1 MVIAKSRRLV
11 ESYVGWALVLPA
23 LLFIAVFLLYP
34 VIRSSIMPF
43 FRWDGITDMKFSGL
57 SNFVEMFTEDRY
69 FYTALRNT
77 FVFSAVAT
85 VGTVT
90 IGFLLAAAIDS
101 RVLLWKLYTIVFF
114 LPYAL
119 SIAAVSMLWLKI
131 FEPSGLLNH
140 VLNHLGLDRFAV
152 PWFDNPNTGLGI
164 MLLVSIWQYSSF
176 PMIFFL
182 AGMQSIDQE
191 IYESA
196 KLDGA
201 STVRQIVSITIPLL
215 KNVFSILVVMQLIF
229 SFRVFEIVWIMTAGG
244 PSGGTEVLGTL
255 LYRYSFRFLKFGYA
269 SVLSLIAVTVAVA
282 LSFVYRRVSGYEN
295 LR

>member
-191 IYESA
+191 IYESS

>member
-1 MVIAKSRRLV
+1 MVTAKNRRQI

-23 LLFIAVFLLYP
+23 MIFIATFLLYP
-34 VIRSSIMPF
+34 AIRSAILPF
-43 FRWDGITDMKFSGL
+43 FRWDGITALKFSGL

-69 FYTALRNT
+69 FFTALRNT
-77 FVFSAVAT
+77 FIFAGVAT
-85 VGTVT
+85 AGTVL
-90 IGFLLAAAIDS
+90 IGFLLAAAIDF
-101 RVLLWKLYTIVFF
+101 RVPLWKLYTVVFF

-131 FEPSGLLNH
+131 FEPHGLINVTLTH
-140 VLNHLGLDRFAV
+140 IGLERFAV
-152 PWFDNPNTGLGI
+152 PWFDNPNMGLGI

-191 IYESA
+191 IYESSR
-196 KLDGA
+196 LDGA
-201 STVRQIVSITIPLL
+201 SAIRQIVSITIPLL
-215 KNVFSILVVMQLIF
+215 KHVFSILVVMQLIF

-269 SVLSLIAVTVAVA
+269 SVLSLIALSVAVA
-282 LSFVYRRVSGYEN
+282 LSFLYRRVSGYDQAK
-295 LR
+295 

>member
-1 MVIAKSRRLV
+1 
-11 ESYVGWALVLPA
+11 
-23 LLFIAVFLLYP
+23 
-34 VIRSSIMPF
+34 MPF
-43 FRWDGITDMKFSGL
+43 FRWDGITEMKFSGL

-140 VLNHLGLDRFAV
+140 VLTHLGLDRFAV

>member
-1 MVIAKSRRLV
+1 MV
-11 ESYVGWALVLPA
+11 
-23 LLFIAVFLLYP
+23 FIATFLLYP
-34 VIRSSIMPF
+34 AVRSSIMPF
-43 FRWDGITDMKFSGL
+43 FQWDGITALKFSGL

-77 FVFSAVAT
+77 FVFSTVAT
-85 VGTVT
+85 AGTVV
-90 IGFLLAAAIDS
+90 IGFLLAAAIDL
-101 RVLLWKLYTIVFF
+101 RVSLWKLYTVVFF

-131 FEPSGLLNH
+131 FEPHGLLNTI
-140 VLNHLGLDRFAV
+140 LNYLGLGRYAL

-191 IYESA
+191 IYESSR
-196 KLDGA
+196 LDGA
-201 STVRQIVSITIPLL
+201 STVRQIVSITVPLL
-215 KNVFSILVVMQLIF
+215 RHVFSILVVMQLIF

-269 SVLSLIAVTVAVA
+269 SVLSMIALSVAVA
-282 LSFVYRRVSGYEN
+282 LSFLYRRVSGYEK

>member
-34 VIRSSIMPF
+34 VIRSLIMPF

-295 LR
+295 PR

>member
-1 MVIAKSRRLV
+1 
-11 ESYVGWALVLPA
+11 
-23 LLFIAVFLLYP
+23 
-34 VIRSSIMPF
+34 
-43 FRWDGITDMKFSGL
+43 MKFSGL
-57 SNFVEMFTEDRY
+57 SNFVEVFTEDRY
-69 FYTALRNT
+69 FHTALRNT

-140 VLNHLGLDRFAV
+140 VLIHLGLERFAV

-269 SVLSLIAVTVAVA
+269 SVLSLIALTVAVA

-295 LR
+295 LP

>member
-1 MVIAKSRRLV
+1 
-11 ESYVGWALVLPA
+11 
-23 LLFIAVFLLYP
+23 
-34 VIRSSIMPF
+34 
-43 FRWDGITDMKFSGL
+43 MKFSGL

-69 FYTALRNT
+69 FYTALKNT
-77 FVFSAVAT
+77 FVFATVAT
-85 VGTVT
+85 AGTVS
-90 IGFLLAAAIDS
+90 IGFLLAVAIDL
-101 RVLLWKLYTIVFF
+101 RVHLWKLYTVVFF

-131 FEPSGLLNH
+131 FEPYGLINN
-140 VLNHLGLDRFAV
+140 VLMRLDLGRFAA
-152 PWFDNPNTGLGI
+152 PWFENPNTGLAI

-182 AGMQSIDQE
+182 AGMQSIDQG
-191 IYESA
+191 IYESS
-196 KLDGA
+196 KIDGA

-215 KNVFSILVVMQLIF
+215 RNVFSILVVMQLIF

-269 SVLSLIAVTVAVA
+269 SVLAMIAISVAVI
-282 LSFVYRRVSGYEN
+282 LSLVYRKVSGYEK

>member
-140 VLNHLGLDRFAV
+140 VLNHLGLDRFAA

-191 IYESA
+191 IYESS